1 MTTQKMELGYIEH
14 VCEKLSYIPTRNVI
28 GLYNGTACI
37 LYDNWTPNS
46 VCVHSYIPEPR
57 YLTKGFLREMFR
69 YPFSNVD
76 WIIGVTPGDNEKA
89 LAFNRRIGFTRHAVL
104 THGFSAEQFQDGQ
117 IIAKGIDTVY
127 QVMHHSTCKYWKR
140 PSTYNQESVK

>member
-1 MTTQKMELGYIEH
+1 MSTQPMTRSYILQ
-14 VCEKLSYIPTRNVI
+14 VCDRLSYFPSTNVK
-28 GLYNGTACI
+28 GLHNGSACI

-76 WIIGVTPGDNEKA
+76 WVIGVTPGDNEKA
-89 LAFNRRIGFTRHAVL
+89 LAFNKRIGFAVRDRL
-104 THGFSAEQFQDGQ
+104 PNGFAR
-117 IIAKGIDTVY
+117 GIDTVY
-127 QVMHHSTCKYWKR
+127 QVMHHSTCRYWR
-140 PSTYNQESVK
+140 RTG